1 MRKKIVLTVI
11 AGLALM
17 LAGVNAGLAKGSEK
31 HSTNNRT
38 QIKDSSSHESGHH
51 DSINSGRDFGQH
63 VKEMN
68 DNFSGDHNPGKHHKG
83 YSGLKD

>member
-1 MRKKIVLTVI
+1 MRNKIILIVI

-17 LAGVNAGLAKGSEK
+17 LAGVNTGLAKGSEK
-31 HSTNNRT
+31 HSTSNGT
-38 QIKDSSSHESGHH
+38 QAEHSSSQESGHH